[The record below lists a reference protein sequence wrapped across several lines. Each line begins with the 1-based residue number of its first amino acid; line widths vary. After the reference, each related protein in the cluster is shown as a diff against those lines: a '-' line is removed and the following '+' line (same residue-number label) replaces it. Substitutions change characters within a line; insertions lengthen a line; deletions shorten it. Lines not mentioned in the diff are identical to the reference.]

1 MKRKSWIFFLVAS
14 SIFLLTTVSFADS
27 LKLKGKKVIEGEI
40 FSVSESHIGFKN
52 EVYGYFPWANVEWVK
67 TSNENFEE
75 KIQKF
80 APGKL
85 KSPSLEELG
94 IKKAEDKLTSGDWQ
108 ERKKAVVEL
117 SKSKDPTIFNKLCEK
132 LKTEKNK
139 EVKLTIIKAFG
150 DIGNKSA
157 VPILVKYLKEDPN
170 PEFREASARSLG
182 KLKDDSAFYELQ
194 DRLLKDAD
202 EDVKIAIIW
211 ALGEMKD
218 RRAIPLLLKFLDL
231 DKYRYGSSFQVEVIR
246 ALGKIEPENND
257 VVFSVSKILTHP
269 RFGYSTVAKECI
281 SLLGEAAR
289 RNNDLAADFLIKAVK
304 KYLNNPRSLSSYR
317 AGLIISELG
326 KNKEKKAIPLLI
338 DAISER
344 SLSDKAATALIE
356 INDQSVTPHLIEIL
370 KKAEDRDIRKNI
382 IEVLGALKDR
392 RARKILTKIA
402 IEDPD
407 SYIRAVAQKAL
418 SKIED

>member
-67 TSNENFEE
+67 TLNENFEE

-94 IKKAEDKLTSGDWQ
+94 IKKAEDKLTSRDWQ

-231 DKYRYGSSFQVEVIR
+231 DKYRYGSSFQVEAVR

-257 VVFSVSKILTHP
+257 VVFSVSKILTTKPQGVVYHGI
-269 RFGYSTVAKECI
+269 FLKECV

-304 KYLNNPRSLSSYR
+304 KYLNNPRSLSSYGV
-317 AGLIISELG
+317 GLIISELG
-326 KNKEKKAIPLLI
+326 
-338 DAISER
+338 R
-344 SLSDKAATALIE
+344 
-356 INDQSVTPHLIEIL
+356 
-370 KKAEDRDIRKNI
+370 RKRF
-382 IEVLGALKDR
+382 LF
-392 RARKILTKIA
+392 
-402 IEDPD
+402 
-407 SYIRAVAQKAL
+407 
-418 SKIED
+418 